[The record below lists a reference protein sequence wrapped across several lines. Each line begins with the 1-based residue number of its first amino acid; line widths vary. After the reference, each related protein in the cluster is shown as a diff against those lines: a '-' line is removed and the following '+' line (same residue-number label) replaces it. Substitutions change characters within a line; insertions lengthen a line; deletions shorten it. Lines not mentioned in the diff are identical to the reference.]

1 MLWGSVG
8 GLSILKLILSQS
20 KAAATH
26 DTSLIDS
33 KFKNAIPE
41 TEPLCNPP
49 AQYSIYYMNH
59 GKEVYMENIYT
70 SRRIYIYITCY
81 YLTYRPK
88 CRRKPL
94 NGKHYPFSY
103 KRDDMISKSS
113 ISVQGSENIQRM
125 YNSWQRLY
133 FRMCPKGKET
143 QI

>member
-70 SRRIYIYITCY
+70 SRRIYIYITCI
-81 YLTYRPK
+81 LSNLQAKMQKKTPQWQAL
-88 CRRKPL
+88 PL
-94 NGKHYPFSY
+94 
-103 KRDDMISKSS
+103 
-113 ISVQGSENIQRM
+113 QLQ
-125 YNSWQRLY
+125 
-133 FRMCPKGKET
+133 KG
-143 QI
+143 